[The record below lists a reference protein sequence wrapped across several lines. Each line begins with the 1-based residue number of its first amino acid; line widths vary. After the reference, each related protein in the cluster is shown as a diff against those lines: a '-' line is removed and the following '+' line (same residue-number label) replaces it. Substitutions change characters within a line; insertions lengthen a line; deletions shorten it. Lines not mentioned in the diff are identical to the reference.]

1 MLDYLVQIKP
11 LEDDGMSDADIA
23 SLLAASTNKDIS
35 IAELENFLDFEKL
48 AKRDALSGSWVGVL
62 ADEVTANA
70 FGLSEGLSELFSHMN
85 KPRSVIVDT
94 TVSPWSTGAL
104 ALTSG
109 LLAAGLITQAQ
120 YDGFYD
126 LANGRPNPN
135 LVEQD
140 IIDSR
145 NAYQAEVA
153 EQNRQDSI
161 LSLKAEIENMYINPA
176 VSDGVSDEA
185 TVRVA
190 IKAGL

>member
-1 MLDYLVQIKP
+1 
-11 LEDDGMSDADIA
+11 
-23 SLLAASTNKDIS
+23 
-35 IAELENFLDFEKL
+35 
-48 AKRDALSGSWVGVL
+48 
-62 ADEVTANA
+62 
-70 FGLSEGLSELFSHMN
+70 LFSHMN

-94 TVSPWSTGAL
+94 TVSPWSTDAL

-120 YDGFYD
+120 YDGFYN

-185 TVRVA
+185 TVRAA